1 VRLSLIK
8 ILPGSKSRDNL
19 NAAPSGGLP
28 MLRLKTPRIITS
40 ASLAALIFLSIPV
53 GAKQRSESPA
63 VREIRAVLDRQV
75 AAWNRRDIE
84 GFMAGYWRSPDLTF
98 YSGGTETKG
107 WQGTI
112 DRYRA
117 SYLSEG
123 REMGQ
128 LTFSDLRIEVLG
140 KDSAFVRG
148 RWQLKMSNTSPG
160 GLFTLIFRKFSD
172 GWKIVH
178 DHTGATS

>member
-1 VRLSLIK
+1 MLALKTLRIIISGSLI
-8 ILPGSKSRDNL
+8 
-19 NAAPSGGLP
+19 
-28 MLRLKTPRIITS
+28 
-40 ASLAALIFLSIPV
+40 ALSFISIPAS
-53 GAKQRSESPA
+53 GKQRSESA
-63 VREIRAVLDRQV
+63 AARDIRAVLDRQV
-75 AAWNRRDIE
+75 EAWNRRDIE
-84 GFMAGYWRSPDLTF
+84 SFMAGYWRSPDLTF
-98 YSGGTETKG
+98 YSGGTFTKG

-128 LTFSDLRIEVLG
+128 LTFSDLKIEMLG
-140 KDSAFVRG
+140 KDSAYVRG
-148 RWQLKMSNTSPG
+148 RWQLKMSNAAPG

-178 DHTGATS
+178 DHTGSST